1 METRMAY
8 CAACERPVRVMVKK
22 EAPAWPSPEEPDP
35 SDVIC
40 LEHGETCTGAMCPIF
55 DVPSEQMKEKLE
67 AHRRAAGEDE
77 S

>member
-1 METRMAY
+1 
-8 CAACERPVRVMVKK
+8 VRVVVKK
-22 EAPAWPSPEEPDP
+22 EAPAWPSAEEPNP

-55 DVPSEQMKEKLE
+55 DVPSEQMKENLDTY
-67 AHRRAAGEDE
+67 RRAAGEDE